1 MDIIFNL
8 VDKSNL
14 LLTINTLLFN
24 FLRKE
29 GYQSNDD

>member
-8 VDKSNL
+8 VYKSNL

-24 FLRKE
+24 FLRNE